1 VCIWQFFIGW
11 QIFTKI
17 RYDRVNGLL
26 VPVDAGWVGEHEG
39 FPASEL
45 YINRNRVFQYNPFDV
60 GASPL
65 ELIGGLIIRLKVRLC
80 QLVFSSRRKRESID
94 GEFAIDTNDKPS
106 I

>member
-65 ELIGGLIIRLKVRLC
+65 ELIGGPDHPFEGATQSIG
-80 QLVFSSRRKRESID
+80 VF
-94 GEFAIDTNDKPS
+94 
-106 I
+106 